1 MQDYFGLFMMV
12 LVAAGTAVA
21 MMAVHHWLGP
31 RLSGKVHDQPFEC
44 GNAPKRIVRGNFSV
58 KFFLVAILFVL
69 FDIEMIFLFPWAVV
83 YRKLGLFGFVEM
95 LVFLLVVIAGLF
107 YSIKRGALE
116 WR

>member
-1 MQDYFGLFMMV
+1 MVPYFGLFVMV
-12 LVAAGTAVA
+12 MVALFTVTA
-21 MMAVHHWLGP
+21 MIILHHLLGP
-31 RLSGKVHDQPFEC
+31 KRSGVVHEMPFEC
-44 GNAPKRIVRGNFSV
+44 GNVPARIVRGHFAV

-69 FDIEMIFLFPWAVV
+69 FDIELVFLFPWAVV
-83 YRKLGLFGFVEM
+83 YKDLGLFGFVEM